1 MGKKTPLFYVQLVLT
16 LLVCSFL
23 IIPVM
28 QSVTAGLTKNYII
41 GVKSGLTF
49 QWFLKVWE
57 LYRDTIFRSVMIA
70 LICLGCTLILGVPA
84 AYTMV
89 KWQNRFTRLFE
100 ELLVTPLAI
109 PGLAIA
115 LALIISYG
123 GYTGFRQSW
132 SFILVGHIIFTL
144 PFMVRSVIAVMSSIK
159 LKEFEEGAASLGA
172 GFWNRFF
179 QIVIPNTMPGIL
191 AGSLMVF
198 TLSIGEFNLTW
209 MLHTPITKTLP
220 VGLADSY
227 ASMRLEIGSAYTIV
241 FFLMIIPLLV
251 AMQAVTKP
259 IKGKGFS
266 EKNMIPERKSE
277 ELAENMISPTK
288 RTELK
293 NGHRSSSGTSLLL
306 ENCSKTFLDGTR
318 ALQPFNL
325 TVEAGETVVILGPS
339 GCGKTTLLRIIAGLE
354 SSDPPGRVF
363 FGEEEVS
370 DVPIER
376 RNVGMVFQ
384 SYALF
389 PNMNVR
395 ENIAYGLK
403 VHGFGG
409 KDLEKRVNEMLDM
422 MKVGELRDRRI
433 DQLSGGQKQRVA
445 LARAIAVRPR
455 VLLMDEP
462 LTALDAK
469 LRDTLRMEIDSLLRH
484 LGITSIYVTHDQA
497 EAMALGDRIVVME
510 IAKVAQVGTP
520 RQIYFQPQSRFVADF
535 VGTINRIFC
544 RIQAGHLLLPAG
556 TIQLEDVPQV
566 QGGEGEEL
574 EIFFRPEHAEV
585 TEKGRGQLRSTV
597 AAAFF
602 MGDHTRLLIDWNGGE
617 YLTIEAKGNQ
627 TFSKGQEVE
636 IRIDPKALL
645 TLKV

>member
-1 MGKKTPLFYVQLVLT
+1 
-16 LLVCSFL
+16 
-23 IIPVM
+23 
-28 QSVTAGLTKNYII
+28 
-41 GVKSGLTF
+41 
-49 QWFLKVWE
+49 
-57 LYRDTIFRSVMIA
+57 
-70 LICLGCTLILGVPA
+70 
-84 AYTMV
+84 
-89 KWQNRFTRLFE
+89 
-100 ELLVTPLAI
+100 
-109 PGLAIA
+109 
-115 LALIISYG
+115 
-123 GYTGFRQSW
+123 
-132 SFILVGHIIFTL
+132 
-144 PFMVRSVIAVMSSIK
+144 
-159 LKEFEEGAASLGA
+159 
-172 GFWNRFF
+172 
-179 QIVIPNTMPGIL
+179 
-191 AGSLMVF
+191 
-198 TLSIGEFNLTW
+198 
-209 MLHTPITKTLP
+209 
-220 VGLADSY
+220 
-227 ASMRLEIGSAYTIV
+227 
-241 FFLMIIPLLV
+241 
-251 AMQAVTKP
+251 
-259 IKGKGFS
+259 
-266 EKNMIPERKSE
+266 
-277 ELAENMISPTK
+277 
-288 RTELK
+288 
-293 NGHRSSSGTSLLL
+293 
-306 ENCSKTFLDGTR
+306 
-318 ALQPFNL
+318 
-325 TVEAGETVVILGPS
+325 
-339 GCGKTTLLRIIAGLE
+339 
-354 SSDPPGRVF
+354 
-363 FGEEEVS
+363 
-370 DVPIER
+370 
-376 RNVGMVFQ
+376 
-384 SYALF
+384 
-389 PNMNVR
+389 
-395 ENIAYGLK
+395 
-403 VHGFGG
+403 
-409 KDLEKRVNEMLDM
+409 M